1 VSQVSKPYQIAL
13 VALVVLAAAWFTVLK
28 PKNEA
33 AAPPPPAPGMQGL
46 GNAVD
51 KAHGAVD
58 ASNASA
64 QATTDAANAASDP
77 TSAAAATPATGAKPA
92 AAAPAVGSAAVKA
105 LAKSAAGDPSRP
117 LLREMASGKVVVL
130 LFWNPKGA
138 EDVAARDAVRA
149 MHRRNGRVAVHV
161 ADIKDVGNY
170 EAITSGVEVMQSPTI
185 LVMNEDNK
193 AQTITGYTDSR
204 TLDQVVGDVGAKSF
218 SRKTPKLDAFGKKVN
233 AVCADLEFE
242 QLATF
247 NKPRT
252 AADMKSDLSKAGVSV
267 RRATT
272 RVGAL
277 KAPASWKEFQ
287 SWFVRYGTV
296 EAGLLKSAG
305 SELAKG
311 ANPLAVAVELR
322 KGAAGPEAEAQTRF
336 KARGLTRCAA

>member
-1 VSQVSKPYQIAL
+1 MSQVSKPYL
-13 VALVVLAAAWFTVLK
+13 VAVAALLVFAAAWFTVLK
-28 PKNEA
+28 PKDEA
-33 AAPPPPAPGMQGL
+33 VGPPPQAPGMQGL
-46 GNAVD
+46 GNAIG
-51 KAHGAVD
+51 KANGAVA

-64 QATTDAANAASDP
+64 QATTNAANAVGSDP
-77 TSAAAATPATGAKPA
+77 SSAAAATPTA
-92 AAAPAVGSAAVKA
+92 AQNAAPAVESAATKA

-138 EDVAARDAVRA
+138 EDVAARDAIKA

-161 ADIKDVGNY
+161 ENIKRVGSF
-170 EAITSGVEVMQSPTI
+170 EAITGGVEVMQSPTI
-185 LVMNEDNK
+185 LVMNQDNK
-193 AQTITGYTDSR
+193 ARTITGYTDSR
-204 TLDQVVGDVGAKSF
+204 TLDQVVGDVGGDALNRKS
-218 SRKTPKLDAFGKKVN
+218 PKLDAFGKKVN

-252 AADMKSDLSKAGVSV
+252 AADMKTVLSKAGVSV

-287 SWFVRYGTV
+287 TWFVRYGTV
-296 EAGLLKSAG
+296 EAGLLKTAS

-322 KGAAGPEAEAQTRF
+322 KGAATPEAEAQARF
-336 KARGLTRCAA
+336 KAKGLTRCAA

>member
-1 VSQVSKPYQIAL
+1 L
-13 VALVVLAAAWFTVLK
+13 VLAAAWFTVLR
-28 PKNEA
+28 PKDA
-33 AAPPPPAPGMQGL
+33 AVAPPPQAPGMQGL

-51 KAHGAVD
+51 KAQGAVD

-64 QATTDAANAASDP
+64 NATTAAVDGAGSDP
-77 TSAAAATPATGAKPA
+77 TSAPATGAKPA
-92 AAAPAVGSAAVKA
+92 AGAPATQSAAVKA
-105 LAKSAAGDPSRP
+105 LAGSAAGDPSRP

-149 MHRRNGRVAVHV
+149 MQRRNGRVVVHV
-161 ADIKDVGNY
+161 EDITRVGDF

-185 LVMNEDNK
+185 LVMNQDNK

-204 TLDQVVGDVGAKSF
+204 TLDQVVGDVGGSAL
-218 SRKTPKLDAFGKKVN
+218 SRRTPQLDAFGKQVN
-233 AVCADLEFE
+233 SICADLEFE
-242 QLATF
+242 QLTTF
-247 NKPRT
+247 SKPRS
-252 AADMKSDLSKAGVSV
+252 ASDMKTVLGKAGVGV
-267 RRATT
+267 RRAST

-277 KAPASWKEFQ
+277 KAPAAWKEFQ

-296 EAGLLKSAG
+296 EAGLLKGATDQ
-305 SELAKG
+305 LAKG

-322 KGAAGPEAEAQTRF
+322 KGAAAPEAEAQTRF